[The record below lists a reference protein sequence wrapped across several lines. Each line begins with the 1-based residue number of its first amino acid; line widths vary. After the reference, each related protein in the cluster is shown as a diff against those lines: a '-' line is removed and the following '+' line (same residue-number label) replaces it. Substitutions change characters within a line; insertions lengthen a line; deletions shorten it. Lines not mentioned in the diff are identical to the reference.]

1 MLLPKGGKLMA
12 DLNISDVPLKF
23 HFCGFSPRVI
33 LPITHGQLFSAAC
46 QMIEEFVFILV
57 VKQFSLP
64 WL

>member
-1 MLLPKGGKLMA
+1 MA